1 MSAFGG
7 LILTSRGR
15 ALQAKA
21 QAGIQ
26 LKFTNIRV
34 GDGQVGGQA
43 ISELTDLIHTVK
55 TLDITKLKTLSGG
68 KAVVG
73 STLSNSG
80 LTTGFYWREIGV
92 FAEDPDLGEILYCYG
107 NAGDQAE
114 YIPADGGADLIEK
127 SIDVVILVGNAS
139 NISAVIDQS
148 LIFVSMGDFLEH
160 TENTIA
166 HVTHVERET
175 WNAKE
180 TPAGAQAKA
189 EAAAAAAV
197 AAHDTKEKHIAYAV
211 ASGTNTYTVSIP
223 GITQLVEGMSVKIKF
238 ANGNTGASTMDINGL
253 GAKSIVKGNGGALT
267 SGYIKAGQILHLVY
281 TGSNFQL
288 LGEGGEYGTATPAE
302 VLKGYTIGTENGIK
316 EGTLELTGNATTGD
330 VLAGKTFYNTN
341 AKSKQAGTMPN
352 NGSQSATLTITGSE
366 KPTKT
371 IPAGYTTGGT
381 VTAQVNSNQASH
393 IEDGYNLGGCVG
405 TYKGKYI
412 VDDLTGVF
420 SLPSRSGDDLCGGGI
435 DNDYVYFTGRDGLPP
450 AAIVRFNHSGTMIS
464 SANTNLNDN
473 YYGGTFN
480 VHGAV
485 FARGASRDIYI
496 FNASGT
502 MIKTITL
509 AATPQG
515 SYRGVGYTL
524 GRVLYVTNDPL
535 ICLDNDSGTRIT
547 SQTLSSYYGGFIS
560 NFNNT
565 VVFSLIKENREGG
578 GSQQYEG
585 KVYYVP
591 ENGNTITRL
600 NETLRFMHININML
614 KKFFV

>member
-43 ISELTDLIHTVK
+43 ISGLTDLIHTVK

-189 EAAAAAAV
+189 DAAAAAAANAVQANLDAHAGKNASTSQAGHVKLSSSTSSTSETEAATPKAVKV
-197 AAHDTKEKHIAYAV
+197 AMDAANTAQSNLSSHEGKSATASALGHVYHAIYNVTLDTSWSGSSAPFSKTVTVNGIQASDTPIIDV
-211 ASGTNTYTVSIP
+211 VMSGTYITDTSRLEAWSKIYRAVTEANKITFYATEKPTVSIP
-223 GITQLVEGMSVKIKF
+223 VQVK
-238 ANGNTGASTMDINGL
+238 
-253 GAKSIVKGNGGALT
+253 V
-267 SGYIKAGQILHLVY
+267 
-281 TGSNFQL
+281 
-288 LGEGGEYGTATPAE
+288 
-302 VLKGYTIGTENGIK
+302 
-316 EGTLELTGNATTGD
+316 
-330 VLAGKTFYNTN
+330 
-341 AKSKQAGTMPN
+341 
-352 NGSQSATLTITGSE
+352 
-366 KPTKT
+366 
-371 IPAGYTTGGT
+371 
-381 VTAQVNSNQASH
+381 
-393 IEDGYNLGGCVG
+393 
-405 TYKGKYI
+405 
-412 VDDLTGVF
+412 
-420 SLPSRSGDDLCGGGI
+420 
-435 DNDYVYFTGRDGLPP
+435 
-450 AAIVRFNHSGTMIS
+450 VR
-464 SANTNLNDN
+464 
-473 YYGGTFN
+473 
-480 VHGAV
+480 
-485 FARGASRDIYI
+485 
-496 FNASGT
+496 
-502 MIKTITL
+502 
-509 AATPQG
+509 
-515 SYRGVGYTL
+515 
-524 GRVLYVTNDPL
+524 
-535 ICLDNDSGTRIT
+535 
-547 SQTLSSYYGGFIS
+547 
-560 NFNNT
+560 
-565 VVFSLIKENREGG
+565 
-578 GSQQYEG
+578 
-585 KVYYVP
+585 
-591 ENGNTITRL
+591 
-600 NETLRFMHININML
+600 
-614 KKFFV
+614 